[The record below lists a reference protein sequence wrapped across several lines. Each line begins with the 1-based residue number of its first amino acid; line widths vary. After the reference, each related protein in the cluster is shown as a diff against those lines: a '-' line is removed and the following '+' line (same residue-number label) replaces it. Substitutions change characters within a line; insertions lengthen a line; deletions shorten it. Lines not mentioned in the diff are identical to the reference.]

1 MNKISDKTEFV
12 LAFAALIIG
21 LGIFSSELK
30 QININFGFK
39 SFSLWDIGLTILLLL
54 LLSIY
59 LYALDYVRYG
69 IPRIE
74 NWKVFKTLQ
83 RIAHFLYLFAII
95 LPLLI
100 VLIWPIAFLLSKLP
114 ITNIQ
119 NYVSYIATI
128 SSVLISIVAFFL
140 SLLQLK
146 RREKVIQEE
155 ISERASRSLLE
166 TDRLVEKRKWRLV
179 VIETFRLLELMFKN
193 KAEEIGINAS
203 RLPFVRLVRI
213 FVEKELITKTQA
225 AKLDQVREL
234 RNLAAHSEKV
244 ISRQQAAYVTD
255 VVNEIGNIL
264 TPVSFASGFL
274 EEKVLGV
281 LSKLFPKH
289 HIFHQFNVG
298 KGERID
304 FMAEG
309 PDHTYFIEIKMVDSP
324 ALIRRASRQIQALLK
339 RDSDR
344 GLLVLPLTAM
354 SADIADS
361 RIKILYFDIQNERFS
376 NQQEIYKWIYG

>member
-100 VLIWPIAFLLSKLP
+100 ALIWPVAFLLSKLP

-119 NYVSYIATI
+119 NYVNYIVIT
-128 SSVLISIVAFFL
+128 SSALISIGAFLL

-146 RREKVIQEE
+146 RKEKVIQEE

-166 TDRLVEKRKWRLV
+166 TDRLIEKRKWRLV

-203 RLPFVRLVRI
+203 RLPFVRLVHI
-213 FVEKELITKTQA
+213 FVEKELITKAQA

-244 ISRQQAAYVTD
+244 ISGQQAAYVTD
-255 VVNEIGNIL
+255 AVNEIGNIL
-264 TPVSFASGFL
+264 TPVGFASGFL
-274 EEKVLGV
+274 EEKVLGA
-281 LSKLFPKH
+281 LNKLFPKH

-298 KGERID
+298 KGERVD

-324 ALIRRASRQIQALLK
+324 ALIRRALGQIQALLK

-376 NQQEIYKWIYG
+376 NQREIYKWMYE

>member
-21 LGIFSSELK
+21 LGVFSSDLK

-39 SFSLWDIGLTILLLL
+39 SFSLWDIGSVILLLL

-74 NWKVFKTLQ
+74 NWKLFKTLQ

-100 VLIWPIAFLLSKLP
+100 ALIWPVAFLLSKLP
-114 ITNIQ
+114 VTNIQ
-119 NYVSYIATI
+119 NYVSYIVTI
-128 SSVLISIVAFFL
+128 FSILISIGAFFL
-140 SLLQLK
+140 SSLQLK
-146 RREKVIQEE
+146 GIERIIQEE

-244 ISRQQAAYVTD
+244 ISKQQAAYVTD
-255 VVNEIGNIL
+255 VVDEVVNIL
-264 TPVSFASGFL
+264 TPIGFASGFL
-274 EEKVLGV
+274 EERVLDA
-281 LSKLFPKH
+281 LKNLFPKH

-298 KGERID
+298 KGGRVD

-309 PDHTYFIEIKMVDSP
+309 PGHTYYVEIKMVDS
-324 ALIRRASRQIQALLK
+324 LASVRNATRQIRILLK
-339 RDSDR
+339 KDSDR

-354 SADIADS
+354 PTNITDP

-376 NQQEIYKWIYG
+376 NQQEIYRWIYE